1 MRVCEQKKENK
12 EKEILQEEL
21 IEKRKKGKRKSVLKF
36 KCEKNGHKAVGV
48 EKAKGGTVLDI
59 IYDICRDALV

>member
-1 MRVCEQKKENK
+1 MRVCEQEENK
-12 EKEILQEEL
+12 ERKRGILQEKNL
-21 IEKRKKGKRKSVLKF
+21 IEKGKEIGVKL

-59 IYDICRDALV
+59 IYDICRDPLV